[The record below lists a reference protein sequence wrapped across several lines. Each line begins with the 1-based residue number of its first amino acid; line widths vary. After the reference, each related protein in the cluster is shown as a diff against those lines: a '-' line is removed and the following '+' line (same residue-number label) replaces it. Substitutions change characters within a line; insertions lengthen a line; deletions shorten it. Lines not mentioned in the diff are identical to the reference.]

1 MVKVYIGVGER
12 GCELANELKAV
23 AIIVDALRASA
34 TLATLFERGV
44 HEVWV
49 VSEVEQ
55 AWELKSQMPDTLL
68 IGERN
73 SLKVEG
79 FDFSNS
85 PTEILQAQG
94 LEGRRAIFTSTT
106 GAKRILA
113 CENATAILVG
123 TTINASAVAKSAKTL
138 AEQNRCPIVIV
149 ASGVYGRGEEWASE
163 DIAAAWTIVERISG
177 QIVQAPL
184 QLSRPSS
191 PVTRPSLSDLE
202 RVFAESLHSQELI
215 ALGLQADVNWC
226 AQVDKVSSVP
236 KATAFRDFAAIL
248 HRYSD
253 SP

>member
-1 MVKVYIGVGER
+1 MVEVYIGVGER
-12 GCELANELKAV
+12 GCELANELRAV

-44 HEVWV
+44 CEVWV

-55 AWELKSQMPDTLL
+55 AWELKRQMPDALL
-68 IGERN
+68 VGERN

-138 AEQNRCPIVIV
+138 AERNRHPIVIV

-163 DIAAAWTIVERISG
+163 DIAAAWTIAERISG
-177 QIVQAPL
+177 QIIQAP
-184 QLSRPSS
+184 SSPFRPSS
-191 PVTRPSLSDLE
+191 HAPRPSPSDLE
-202 RVFAESLHSQELI
+202 RVFAESLHGQELI

-236 KATAFRDFAAIL
+236 KVTAFRNFAAIL

>member
-1 MVKVYIGVGER
+1 MVEVHISIGER
-12 GCELANELKAV
+12 GCELANELKAI

-44 HEVWV
+44 REVWV
-49 VSEVEQ
+49 VSEVKQ
-55 AWELKSQMPDTLL
+55 AWELKGQMPDALL
-68 IGERN
+68 VGERN

-85 PTEILQAQG
+85 PMEILQAQG
-94 LEGRRAIFTSTT
+94 LEERRAIFTSTT

-113 CENATAILVG
+113 CKNATAVLVG
-123 TTINASAVAKSAKTL
+123 TTVNASAVAKSAKTL
-138 AEQNRCPIVIV
+138 AERNRCPVVIV
-149 ASGVYGRGEEWASE
+149 ASGVHARGEEWASE
-163 DIAAAWTIVERISG
+163 DIAAAWTIAERISG

-191 PVTRPSLSDLE
+191 LTPRPSPNALE
-202 RVFAESLHSQELI
+202 QAFAESLHGQELI

-236 KATAFRDFAAIL
+236 IVTAFRDFAAVL

>member
-1 MVKVYIGVGER
+1 MVEVHIGIGEQ
-12 GCELANELKAV
+12 GCELANELKAI
-23 AIIVDALRASA
+23 AIVVDALRASA
-34 TLATLFERGV
+34 TLSTLFDRGV
-44 HEVWV
+44 CEVWV

-55 AWELKSQMPDTLL
+55 AWELKRQMPDALL
-68 IGERN
+68 VGERN

-85 PTEILQAQG
+85 PTEILQAQS

-113 CENATAILVG
+113 CKNATAILVG
-123 TTINASAVAKSAKTL
+123 TTVNASAVAKSAMTL
-138 AEQNRCPIVIV
+138 AEQNCCPVVIV
-149 ASGVYGRGEEWASE
+149 ASGVHGRGEEWASE
-163 DIAAAWTIVERISG
+163 DIAAAWTIAERISG

-184 QLSRPSS
+184 QPSPPPS
-191 PVTRPSLSDLE
+191 LVPRPSLNDLE
-202 RVFAESLHSQELI
+202 QVFAESLHGQELI

-236 KATAFRDFAAIL
+236 KVTAFRDFAAIL

>member
-1 MVKVYIGVGER
+1 MVEVRIGIGER
-12 GCELANELKAV
+12 GCELANELKAI
-23 AIIVDALRASA
+23 AIVVDALRASA

-44 HEVWV
+44 REVWV

-55 AWELKSQMPDTLL
+55 AWELKRQMPDALL
-68 IGERN
+68 VGERN

-106 GAKRILA
+106 GARRILA
-113 CENATAILVG
+113 CKNATAVLVG
-123 TTINASAVAKSAKTL
+123 TTVNASAVAKSAKTL
-138 AEQNRCPIVIV
+138 AKQNRCPIVIV
-149 ASGVYGRGEEWASE
+149 ASGVHGRGEEWASE
-163 DIAAAWTIVERISG
+163 DIAAAWTIAERMSG
-177 QIVQAPL
+177 QIVQAP
-184 QLSRPSS
+184 QRFQSG
-191 PVTRPSLSDLE
+191 LE
-202 RVFAESLHSQELI
+202 RAFLESLHGQELI

-236 KATAFRDFAAIL
+236 IVTAFRDFAAVL